1 MNSGNI
7 VSAVFGSILKVVVTI
22 MVVLLVYKGATTC
35 YDYGY
40 RIFTEPAMSSGE
52 GRTVTVTITKDMPAT
67 EMAEL
72 FYSKGLIRD
81 ENLFVL
87 QYYLSAYRK
96 DLVPGEYEVSTAM
109 TVEEMM
115 ESMVEAAEA
124 AQEESE
130 ESK

>member
-22 MVVLLVYKGATTC
+22 MVVLLVYSGATTC

-40 RIFTEPAMSSGE
+40 RIFTEPAMSAGD

-67 EMAEL
+67 EMAEMFL
-72 FYSKGLIRD
+72 AKGLIRD
-81 ENLFVL
+81 EKLFVL
-87 QYYLSAYRK
+87 QYYCSAYRK
-96 DLVPGEYEVSTAM
+96 ELEPGEYEVSTAM

-115 ESMVEAAEA
+115 ESMADAAKEAKKA
-124 AQEESE
+124 SE
-130 ESK
+130 NSK

>member
-22 MVVLLVYKGATTC
+22 MVVLVVYKGATTC

-40 RIFTEPAMSSGE
+40 RIFTEPAMSTGE
-52 GRTVTVTITKDMPAT
+52 GRTVSVTITKDMPAT
-67 EMAEL
+67 EMAEM
-72 FYSKGLIRD
+72 FYAKGLIRD

-87 QYYLSAYRK
+87 QYYLSAYRA
-96 DLVPGEYEVSTAM
+96 DLVAGEYEVSTAM
-109 TVEEMM
+109 TVEEML

-124 AQEESE
+124 KEESE